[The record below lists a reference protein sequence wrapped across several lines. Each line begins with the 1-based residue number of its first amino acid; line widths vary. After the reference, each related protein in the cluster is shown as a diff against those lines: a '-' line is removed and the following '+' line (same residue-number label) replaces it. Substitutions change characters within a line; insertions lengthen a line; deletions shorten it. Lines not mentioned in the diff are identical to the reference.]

1 MTKVQAK
8 SSTPLFLGID
18 TGGTYTD
25 AVLWAEGTAK
35 SQGAPMGGKVVAKA
49 KALTTRHDLAVGI
62 SGAVDRVLAE
72 AKVDPSAIK
81 LASMSTTLAT
91 NALVE
96 GQGGRVALVMIGF
109 GEADLARDGLKA
121 ALGLDPV
128 VFCPG
133 GHDVHGRAQ
142 ELDLATLEAMLPE
155 LGRSVSG
162 FAVCAYFA
170 TRNPA
175 HEIAARDLIRS
186 ATGLPVTASHELSA
200 KLGGPR
206 RALTTLLN
214 ARLISMIDRLVAAT
228 EGFLAARNIACPLMV
243 VRGDGAL
250 VSAAFAR
257 ARPIETILS
266 GPAASLVGARHMT
279 GLDDAVVSDIG
290 GTTTDV
296 AVLDRGRPR
305 LDPEGATV
313 GGYRTMVE
321 AVAMRTF
328 GLGGDSEVTL
338 ETGALDPKILLGP
351 RRLLPLSL
359 AGMAHGAAITAELER
374 QLRAPNPG
382 RLDGRFAVRTG
393 VPERL
398 AAGLTAPE
406 AKLYEAIGAIP
417 LPLDTLLTSTAQ
429 LATLN
434 RLVSRGLVH
443 ISGFTPSDAAHVLS
457 RQSNWDPAAAKLGAE
472 LFARRRDGRG
482 QAIALSGEVFSERV
496 LVALTRQS
504 AEVILETA
512 FAEDGL
518 DGAATVA
525 HALVQRAVDANHGI
539 ARVTVALDRPVIGL
553 GASATLHYAG
563 LPPLVGNEC
572 VVPSDADVANALGA
586 VVGQVRVSAEATVS
600 QPAEGIFRLSAG
612 DDIPRDFREEE
623 QALAEGEARIRTI
636 AAERALAAGT
646 DTAEIKVERV
656 VKASVVESQRMF
668 IEAKLTATASG
679 RPRIAE

>member
-1 MTKVQAK
+1 MTRSPTRQ
-8 SSTPLFLGID
+8 TLFLGID

-25 AVLWAEGTAK
+25 AVLWAEG
-35 SQGAPMGGKVVAKA
+35 SGAAPGKVVAKA
-49 KALTTRHDLAVGI
+49 KSLTTRHDLAVGI

-72 AKVDPSAIK
+72 ASVDPSAIK

-96 GQGGRVALVMIGF
+96 GQGGRAALVMVGF
-109 GEADLARDGLKA
+109 SEADLDRDGLRA
-121 ALGLDPV
+121 ALGSDPV

-133 GHDVHGRAQ
+133 GHDVHGR
-142 ELDLATLEAMLPE
+142 ESPLDLSALEAALPE

-175 HEIAARDLIRS
+175 HEIAVSRLIRET
-186 ATGLPVTASHELSA
+186 TGLPVTTSHELSSR
-200 KLGGPR
+200 LGGPR

-228 EGFLAARNIACPLMV
+228 EGFLAARRIVCPLMV

-257 ARPIETILS
+257 QRPIETILS

-313 GGYRTMVE
+313 GGWRTMVE

-328 GLGGDSEVTL
+328 GLGGDSEVQL
-338 ETGALDPKILLGP
+338 EVGALDPRILLGP

-359 AGMAHGAAITAELER
+359 AGMVHGEAVTLELER

-398 AAGLTAPE
+398 AAGLTPPE
-406 AKLYEAIGAIP
+406 ARLYETIGAVP
-417 LPLDTLLTSTAQ
+417 LPLDNLLSTTVQ

-434 RLVSRGLVH
+434 RLVARGLVH
-443 ISGFTPSDAAHVLS
+443 VAGFTPSDAAHVLS
-457 RQSNWDPAAAKLGAE
+457 RQSNWDPAAARLGAE

-482 QAIALSGEVFSERV
+482 QQVGASGEAFSERV
-496 LVALTRQS
+496 LAALTRQS

-512 FAEDGL
+512 FFEDGL

-525 HALVQRAVDANHGI
+525 HALVQRSVNAQHGI
-539 ARVTVALDRPVIGL
+539 ARLTVALDRPVIGL
-553 GASATLHYAG
+553 GASAGLHYAG
-563 LPPLVGNEC
+563 LPPLVGNAC
-572 VVPSDADVANALGA
+572 VIPHDADVANALGA
-586 VVGQVRVSAEATVS
+586 VVGQVRVSAEAIVS
-600 QPAEGIFRLSAG
+600 QPSEGVFRLSAG
-612 DDIPRDFREEE
+612 DEPPRDFGNEDVALRE
-623 QALAEGEARIRTI
+623 AEMRIRSL
-636 AAERALAAGT
+636 AGERALAAGT
-646 DTAEIKVERV
+646 DAAEIDVEHDIQATTIEGR
-656 VKASVVESQRMF
+656 RIF
-668 IEAKLTATASG
+668 IEARLVATASG
-679 RPRIAE
+679 RPRIAD